1 MHTHTPLPCK
11 AVEALDVG
19 TWHYVPKLMDMEV
32 KTPDIIFISLKTF

>member
-1 MHTHTPLPCK
+1 MHTYTPLPCK

-19 TWHYVPKLMDMEV
+19 TRHYVPKLMDMEV